1 MKSLERLLKDETA
14 TIAFGEDLALAL
26 KKGDCV
32 GLSGDLGAGKSTF
45 ARAFLRAMAD
55 DDSLEVPSPTFT
67 LVQSYDLRIPVAHF
81 DLYRLADA
89 SELDELGFEE
99 ALTDGI
105 CLVEW
110 PEKAEEGLS
119 AQRITLA
126 FTHEGEGRRVR
137 VTGPDAAFERI
148 ARSLAIRAFLSDA
161 GHPDAR
167 RRHLSGDASVRAYE
181 RIDTGD
187 GAPAKILMDAA
198 RHKPGPILQDGKY
211 YQQLAHIAEDV
222 VPFVAISELL
232 RKRGFAAPAIYAR
245 DLDKGLLLI
254 EDLGSESLLDAEGRP
269 APERYAEAARLLG
282 RLHAA
287 PFERDIAIAGG
298 IVHHIPDFDRTAIK
312 IETSLLVDWYLPW
325 KRGRPA
331 SDAERNDYFAIWD
344 ELIDCLGAAE
354 KNLLLRDFHS
364 PNILW
369 RPERRGLE
377 RIGIIDFQ
385 DAMIGPT
392 AYDVASLVQDARV
405 TIDGAL
411 ADGLLSAYI
420 AERKAHGPF
429 DETAFLRDWHL
440 MAAQRNCKLAGIW
453 VRLKERD
460 GKPGYMKHMPRT
472 FAYLQHALTH
482 EVLTP
487 LRDWCIKAGILASES
502 AN

>member
-1 MKSLERLLKDETA
+1 MKSLERLLKDEAA
-14 TIAFGEDLALAL
+14 TIELGEDLALAL

-55 DDSLEVPSPTFT
+55 DEGLEVPSPTFT

-89 SELDELGFEE
+89 SELDELGFDE
-99 ALTDGI
+99 ALSEGI

-110 PEKAEEGLS
+110 PEKAEEALP
-119 AQRITLA
+119 AERITLS

-137 VTGPDAAFERI
+137 ITAPEMAFERI
-148 ARSLAIRAFLSDA
+148 ARSFAIRAFLSDA
-161 GHPDAR
+161 GYPRAS

-181 RIDTGD
+181 RIHD

-222 VPFVAISELL
+222 IPFVAVSGLL
-232 RKRGFAAPAIYAR
+232 RQRGFAAPAIYAR
-245 DLDKGLLLI
+245 DLDLGLLLI
-254 EDLGSESLLDAEGRP
+254 EDLGSEGIVDAEGRP
-269 APERYAEAARLLG
+269 VVERYVEAARLLG

-287 PFERDIAIAGG
+287 PPERDVAIADGV
-298 IVHHIPDFDRTAIK
+298 VHHIPDFDRTAIK
-312 IETSLLVDWYLPW
+312 IETSLLIDWYLPW
-325 KRGRPA
+325 KRGLPA
-331 SDAERNDYFAIWD
+331 SDAERSAYFAIWD
-344 ELIDCLGAAE
+344 RLIDSLGSTE

-369 RPERRGLE
+369 RRERVDLD

-411 ADGLLSAYI
+411 AERLLDTYI
-420 AERKAHGPF
+420 AERKLHGGF
-429 DETAFLRDWHL
+429 DETAFLRDWHI

-472 FAYLQHALTH
+472 FGYLQHALTH